1 MSALWVAL
9 AGTIAYL
16 DTTAVGQ
23 IMIGQ
28 PLIACPLWGLIVGR
42 PEIGLFFGVV
52 FQLLWSGSL
61 AIGAGKFPEGN
72 VGALTATALATCNPP
87 LENGEPAWIVMSV
100 AALIGV
106 ITAQFGSHVTSLVR
120 KVMSELAPRVVSAA
134 AAGNAARF
142 RLLFGAGIA
151 IHAFAGF
158 ALTFVAFSA
167 GKWLFSLYTGDFSTA
182 GVSKAVVEST
192 DGLLSGIWPAL
203 LGAGA
208 AVMTYQFTRKRHLRW
223 YLISFS
229 AFFGMGWL
237 WLS

>member
-1 MSALWVAL
+1 MHSIWVAL
-9 AGTIAYL
+9 AGAIAYL

-23 IMIGQ
+23 IMLGQ

-52 FQLLWSGSL
+52 FQLLWLGSL

-72 VGALTATALATCNPP
+72 VGALTATALAARIPP

-100 AALIGV
+100 AALVGI

-120 KVMSELAPRVVSAA
+120 KVMNELAPHVVSAA
-134 AAGNAARF
+134 AAGNVVRF

-151 IHAFAGF
+151 IHACAGF
-158 ALTFVAFSA
+158 ALTLLAFSV
-167 GKWLFSLYTGDFSTA
+167 GKWIFSLYTGDFSTA
-182 GVSKAVVEST
+182 GVSRAVVDST
-192 DGLLSGIWPAL
+192 DNLLSGIWPAL

-208 AVMTYQFTRKRHLRW
+208 AVITYQFTRKRHIGW
-223 YLISFS
+223 YLLSFAVFLS
-229 AFFGMGWL
+229 AGWL